1 MNIKPGINIW
11 SILPG
16 NKISLFLLVLLLCS
30 LLPLAGQTIEI
41 HAREEPLN
49 QVLMELASEY
59 SVQLSFD
66 DRQLSSYAVT
76 LQRTFASP
84 EQAISFLIKGYPLEF
99 KQIGAVFTIYKA
111 HLPELIKNYRLSG
124 RVIDA
129 LTGESLPYSHIQ
141 INNSG
146 TVTDFNG
153 KFSFIST
160 DSLYHLKI
168 SYLGYYIEDTTLSPG
183 TDYVLKLHPSLIG
196 LKEVVIKGTII
207 ERSGQIGEEAGM
219 IRLNHKIAYRLP
231 GNGDNAVFNFLRLQ
245 PGILAAG
252 ERSAELIIWGSYSG
266 HSKIMFDG
274 FTIYGLKN
282 FNDNISFVNPYM
294 AKDIKVLK
302 GGFSSEYDDRVGGIV
317 DISGISGSREKPSI
331 NLNIN
336 NMTINGMTSIP
347 VTKNSSLTFAYRQT
361 YYSLYDAEDLD
372 IISSTRQSGSRVDMN
387 VYPDYIF
394 RDFNLKYAGSAS
406 GGDNYFISLYQ
417 GKDQFTYSVEHMVD
431 IFQEAREEN
440 MQLGASAFYG
450 KKWKSGVNSHLYI
463 TVSGLDKKLYE
474 KQEVNRTSGNWGN
487 GGNGGNGGFT
497 GPSSREVSFNNKVQE
512 FSIRNKNHIP
522 LSDRHRLEAG
532 WNYSLAAVSFREDSL
547 ENALIDSQ
555 DESHRIGLFVLDEY
569 RPLKWLSIR
578 PGMRMDYPLHL
589 EQVYIQPRIHVSIEP
604 DNHWRINGS
613 AGIYNQFI
621 SETSVIDELGN
632 KRYVWAICNNDDIPV
647 LHSRHL
653 VGGLNYRN
661 KGFTIGVEGFHKTT
675 TGITRYVNLW
685 RLGIEDVYQGNARMY
700 GMDLLVK
707 QYFKKHELWASYTLS
722 KTEEHFP
729 YMPEDVDYRYA
740 PQDQRHEIKGALLLN
755 FSPFF
760 FTTNYV
766 YGSGFMPPLSL
777 LEDSLENPTD
787 APPERYPYSRLDMA
801 LFYRHNIK
809 NYHFEFGLSIL
820 NVTNHENIKYANM
833 IRIPDSQT
841 TSISI
846 HAEAVPFTPT
856 IYLNMAF

>member
-1 MNIKPGINIW
+1 MNVKPGINIW
-11 SILPG
+11 SILPW
-16 NKISLFLLVLLLCS
+16 NKTSLFLLVLLLCS
-30 LLPLAGQTIEI
+30 LHPLAGQTVEI
-41 HAREEPLN
+41 HATEEPLN
-49 QVLMELASEY
+49 RVLLELASEY

-66 DRQLSSYAVT
+66 DQQLSSYTLT
-76 LQRTFASP
+76 LQKTFDSP
-84 EQAISFLIKGYPLEF
+84 QQAITFLIKDYPLEF
-99 KQIGAVFTIYKA
+99 KQIGEVYTIYRT
-111 HLPELIKNYRLSG
+111 HLPEVIKNYRLSG
-124 RVIDA
+124 SVIDA
-129 LTGESLPYSHIQ
+129 RTGETLPYSHVQ

-146 TVTDFNG
+146 VVTDLNG
-153 KFSFIST
+153 NFSFISR
-160 DSLYHLKI
+160 DSLFRLSI
-168 SYLGYYIEDTTLSPG
+168 SYLGYYIEDTTLTPG
-183 TDYVLKLHPSLIG
+183 TDYILKLHPSLIG
-196 LKEVVIKGTII
+196 LKEVVIKGSII

-252 ERSAELIIWGSYSG
+252 ERSTELIIWGSYSG

-302 GGFSSEYDDRVGGIV
+302 GGFSSEYENRVGGIV
-317 DISGISGSREKPSI
+317 DISGISGNREKPSI

-336 NMTINGMTSIP
+336 NMTLNGMASIP
-347 VTKNSSLTFAYRQT
+347 INNKSSLTFAYRQT

-372 IISSTRQSGSRVDMN
+372 IISSTRQNSSRVDVN

-394 RDFNLKYAGSAS
+394 RDFNLKYAGSTS

-417 GKDQFTYSVEHMVD
+417 GKDQFSYEVNNERPMVD
-431 IFQEAREEN
+431 ISQDAREEN
-440 MQLGASAFYG
+440 KQLGASAFYG
-450 KKWKSGVNSHLYI
+450 KRWKSGAISHLSF
-463 TVSGLDKKLYE
+463 TASGLDKELYE

-487 GGNGGNGGFT
+487 GSNGSFSS
-497 GPSSREVSFNNKVQE
+497 PSSREVFFNNKIQE
-512 FSIRNKNHIP
+512 FSVKNKNHIP
-522 LSDRHRLEAG
+522 LSDRHSLEAG
-532 WNYSLAAVSFREDSL
+532 WNYTLAAVSFREDSL
-547 ENALIDSQ
+547 ENTLISSTD
-555 DESHRIGLFVLDEY
+555 DSHRFGLFVKDEY
-569 RPLKWLSIR
+569 TPWKGIRLR
-578 PGMRMDYPLHL
+578 PGVRIDYPFHL
-589 EQVYIQPRIHVSIEP
+589 ERVYIQPRIQASIEP
-604 DNHWRINGS
+604 DNHWRINGA

-632 KRYVWAICNNDDIPV
+632 NRYVWAICNNDDVPV
-647 LHSRHL
+647 LHSKHF
-653 VGGLNYRN
+653 VGGVNYKN
-661 KGFTIGVEGFHKTT
+661 GGLSINLEGFYKNT

-685 RLGIEDVYQGNARMY
+685 RLEIEEVYQGKARMY

-722 KTEEHFP
+722 KTEEYFP
-729 YMPEDVDYRYA
+729 YMPEDVDYRDA

-766 YGSGFMPPLSL
+766 YGSGFKIPPTILDAL
-777 LEDSLENPTD
+777 LE

-801 LFYRHNIK
+801 MFYRHSVK
-809 NYHFEFGLSIL
+809 NYHFELGISVL
-820 NVTNHENIKYANM
+820 NVTNHENIKYSNL